1 VFHARTGP
9 TKEGIEVRTRL
20 ALTAIGAAVLAF
32 AGGTVVTTATAAPA
46 SATLLP
52 KTIAL
57 PDGYQPE
64 GIATNGPT
72 FYLAV
77 HPGHRG

>member
-1 VFHARTGP
+1 M
-9 TKEGIEVRTRL
+9 RTRL

-32 AGGTVVTTATAAPA
+32 AGGTVVTTAIAAPA

-57 PDGYQPE
+57 PDGY
-64 GIATNGPT
+64 
-72 FYLAV
+72 LADRDDMTPPAAEE
-77 HPGHRG
+77 PGDGG